1 MKMFRF
7 NFYYTRKENFF
18 NNNNAEQLKRI
29 TRIITSSIILPLS
42 IRTITP
48 RIINVVVF
56 RVPLQELWYNCLDAV
71 DWYIT
76 PTTRWFSEG
85 SNHSLFAVC

>member
-1 MKMFRF
+1 MADIAKSYMFS
-7 NFYYTRKENFF
+7 ES
-18 NNNNAEQLKRI
+18 AEKRAQNGCCAQTVQEFVFI
-29 TRIITSSIILPLS
+29 FT
-42 IRTITP
+42 TP